1 MSTNVMAAR
10 AAKAEILRS
19 TRRNQRVVGV
29 GIAPR
34 DGHYVVKVKVSEPDP
49 TVPAAVGDVT
59 VIMDV
64 TGAVRART
72 VS

>member
-1 MSTNVMAAR
+1 MAAR

-29 GIAPR
+29 GIALG
-34 DGHYVVKVKVSEPDP
+34 DGQYVVRVKVSEPDP
-49 TVPAAVGDVT
+49 TFRSAVGDVT
-59 VIMDV
+59 VIMEV
-64 TGAVRART
+64 TGAVRARR